1 MSLRTIFNIFHKIIS
16 DCRCTQHTSSCVQK
30 VLVFRLGSPPVLTAR
45 YTVRSVHTL
54 LAGCGDKLT
63 PAIAFQVEAAPA
75 DKGALRVARADL
87 DVLLCEELKQL
98 YTALTRAKNN
108 VIMFD
113 SNMAKR
119 APFFNY
125 LRRLGMAQ
133 YVSRSVTALHA
144 RTPKDLHT
152 CFHKPW
158 QANDACAALC

>member
-1 MSLRTIFNIFHKIIS
+1 M
-16 DCRCTQHTSSCVQK
+16 
-30 VLVFRLGSPPVLTAR
+30 
-45 YTVRSVHTL
+45 
-54 LAGCGDKLT
+54 
-63 PAIAFQVEAAPA
+63 EAAPA
-75 DKGALRVARADL
+75 DKGALRVARADP

-133 YVSRSVTALHA
+133 YVSRSATALLA
-144 RTPKDLHT
+144 REIRGLNT
-152 CFHKPW
+152 CFHE
-158 QANDACAALC
+158 QLGRHVFNAQHYVGCLLHVRFCVSRLAVATCSGLERSLHSAASLVCLHPISLSC

>member
-1 MSLRTIFNIFHKIIS
+1 MSYLSAFQTTADVYK
-16 DCRCTQHTSSCVQK
+16 HTSSCVQK
-30 VLVFRLGSPPVLTAR
+30 VLGLRLVSHSKKHSEVIAH
-45 YTVRSVHTL
+45 TVS
-54 LAGCGDKLT
+54 CDKLI
-63 PAIAFQVEAAPA
+63 PATAFQVEAAPA
-75 DKGALRVARADL
+75 DKGALRVARAGP

-113 SNMAKR
+113 SNMAER

-133 YVSRSVTALHA
+133 YVSRSATALHA
-144 RTPKDLHT
+144 RTPKHLHT

-158 QANDACAALC
+158 QGSDACAALC

>member
-1 MSLRTIFNIFHKIIS
+1 M
-16 DCRCTQHTSSCVQK
+16 
-30 VLVFRLGSPPVLTAR
+30 
-45 YTVRSVHTL
+45 
-54 LAGCGDKLT
+54 
-63 PAIAFQVEAAPA
+63 EAAPA
-75 DKGALRVARADL
+75 DKGALRVARTDP

-133 YVSRSVTALHA
+133 YVSRSAMALHA
-144 RTPKDLHT
+144 RTNKSPHT
-152 CFHKPW
+152 RFHET
-158 QANDACAALC
+158 

>member
-1 MSLRTIFNIFHKIIS
+1 MYASIQVAGCKRCWSS
-16 DCRCTQHTSSCVQK
+16 D
-30 VLVFRLGSPPVLTAR
+30 LFPTAR
-45 YTVRSVHTL
+45 STVRSLHTL
-54 LAGCGDKLT
+54 LAGCGDKLI
-63 PAIAFQVEAAPA
+63 PATAFQVEAAPA
-75 DKGALRVARADL
+75 DKGALRVARADP

-133 YVSRSVTALHA
+133 YVSRSATALHA
-144 RTPKDLHT
+144 RTHKDLHT
-152 CFHKPW
+152 CFYKPW
-158 QANDACAALC
+158 QASDACAALC

>member
-1 MSLRTIFNIFHKIIS
+1 MFYKIIGVS
-16 DCRCTQHTSSCVQK
+16 GDCRCTQHTSSCMQK
-30 VLVFRLGSPPVLTAR
+30 VLVIRLGSPPVLTAR
-45 YTVRSVHTL
+45 NTVRSVHTL
-54 LAGCGDKLT
+54 LAGCCDNLI
-63 PAIAFQVEAAPA
+63 PATAFQVEAAPA
-75 DKGALRVARADL
+75 DKGALRVARADP

-133 YVSRSVTALHA
+133 YVSRSATALHA
-144 RTPKDLHT
+144 RTNRGLDT
-152 CFHKPW
+152 CFHETW
-158 QANDACAALC
+158 QTCISCTALC

>member
-1 MSLRTIFNIFHKIIS
+1 MYTSIQVAACKKCWFS
-16 DCRCTQHTSSCVQK
+16 DLFS
-30 VLVFRLGSPPVLTAR
+30 TAR
-45 YTVRSVHTL
+45 NTVRL

-63 PAIAFQVEAAPA
+63 PAAAFQVEAAPA
-75 DKGALRVARADL
+75 DKGALRAARADP

>member
-1 MSLRTIFNIFHKIIS
+1 MS
-16 DCRCTQHTSSCVQK
+16 
-30 VLVFRLGSPPVLTAR
+30 PVDR
-45 YTVRSVHTL
+45 
-54 LAGCGDKLT
+54 
-63 PAIAFQVEAAPA
+63 
-75 DKGALRVARADL
+75 GALRLARAQP

-133 YVSRSVTALHA
+133 YVSRSDASNQHALQHA
-144 RTPKDLHT
+144 YQCMSTVPVNEPV
-152 CFHKPW
+152 CP
-158 QANDACAALC
+158 CALLCPDSSQCWSRLLELGP